1 MGRTMFVYRQL
12 EWNGDERLSKTR
24 YVATRYF
31 KSKRNLEF

>member
-12 EWNGDERLSKTR
+12 EWKGDELLFQALCVVTR
-24 YVATRYF
+24 YS